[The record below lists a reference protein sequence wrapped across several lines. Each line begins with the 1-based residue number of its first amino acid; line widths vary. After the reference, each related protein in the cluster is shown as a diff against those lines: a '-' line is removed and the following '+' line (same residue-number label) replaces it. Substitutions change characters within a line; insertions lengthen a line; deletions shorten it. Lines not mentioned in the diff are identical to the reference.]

1 MIKKRSLV
9 LSLPLLTGW
18 RHERVLLSNDNR
30 WRHHKRPI
38 TWFVGKHVPL
48 WFKAASFENVT
59 WTLPFYSWAAHSSG
73 LWPGLHRG
81 LGPTHSLHRPH
92 HNHLYTVTWW
102 TVALLDINHLNSWGC
117 ILLLSRWPN
126 GLASQRK
133 FLTCVQLAF
142 RLATHLRWLWLS
154 LTLSLLK
161 VIKVNVLPSNSTR
174 RYDVH
179 KGEHGILYFS
189 QTIADVAISSHNI
202 THTFPT
208 WMVRRTCILILGVKG
223 LNSYASRRKFFTVW
237 PPNTSQH
244 NMIASQLY
252 MREIDA
258 FLRFAWTCEPTYK
271 SVWPPFASPYAS
283 SGFVNLHWLAL
294 TCESVWPA
302 ALCWNFRKIA
312 TLHKDT
318 LHL

>member
-1 MIKKRSLV
+1 MFSL
-9 LSLPLLTGW
+9 
-18 RHERVLLSNDNR
+18 R
-30 WRHHKRPI
+30 
-38 TWFVGKHVPL
+38 
-48 WFKAASFENVT
+48 
-59 WTLPFYSWAAHSSG
+59 TLPTDMKYIKENMAS
-73 LWPGLHRG
+73 
-81 LGPTHSLHRPH
+81 
-92 HNHLYTVTWW
+92 YTCSDNCWC
-102 TVALLDINHLNSWGC
+102 SY
-117 ILLLSRWPN
+117 
-126 GLASQRK
+126 Q
-133 FLTCVQLAF
+133 
-142 RLATHLRWLWLS
+142 
-154 LTLSLLK
+154 
-161 VIKVNVLPSNSTR
+161 
-174 RYDVH
+174 
-179 KGEHGILYFS
+179 FS
-189 QTIADVAISSHNI
+189 QHHSYVSYMN
-202 THTFPT
+202 
-208 WMVRRTCILILGVKG
+208 VRRTCILILGVKG

-271 SVWPPFASPYAS
+271 FFWPPFASPYAS